1 MKRFD
6 GHYGML
12 VKDWGLEEWTRFY
25 HDHYAVLVLQRQHL
39 DGAGDWVPGDWE
51 KRLFCGPYLT
61 DEEISKYVDCE
72 PSTFIDAFDVPLD
85 VYRDGLR
92 YSLSFSKEE
101 EAAQRK
107 LYHENYPWPPVVED
121 ALARLR
127 KMTDEAIERSFNS
140 PLSREIEDLNETH
153 AQNHIGQNFW
163 AQRKGYCGTVES
175 ANNCRE
181 YAYLVAKYPSLRN
194 ENCDDY
200 WAADEGYTRF
210 YQQYVDQFASTAC
223 SAENSLEAA

>member
-6 GHYGML
+6 GMYGKL
-12 VKDWGLEEWTRFY
+12 VKDWRLEEWTKFY
-25 HDHYAVLVLQRQHL
+25 HDHYKVLVLQRQHL

-72 PSTFIDAFDVPLD
+72 PSTFINAFDAPLD

-92 YSLSFSKEE
+92 YSLAFSKEDQ
-101 EAAQRK
+101 AAQRK
-107 LYHENYPWPPVVED
+107 LYHENYPWPPVAED

-140 PLSREIEDLNETH
+140 PLSSKIEGMSEAEANEYLYFITRM
-153 AQNHIGQNFW
+153 QV
-163 AQRKGYCGTVES
+163 KGYCGRFEA
-175 ANNCRE
+175 ANSSRE
-181 YAYLVAKYPSLRN
+181 YAYLVAKYPSLRA
-194 ENCDDY
+194 EGDDQF
-200 WAADEGYTRF
+200 WADYEGYTRF
-210 YQQYVDQFASTAC
+210 YQQYVDQFAKL
-223 SAENSLEAA
+223 NQHLEAA

>member
-6 GHYGML
+6 GMYGKL
-12 VKDWGLEEWTRFY
+12 VKDWRLEEWTKFY
-25 HDHYAVLVLQRQHL
+25 HDHYKALVLQHQHL

-51 KRLFCGPYLT
+51 KRLYCGPYLT

-72 PSTFIDAFDVPLD
+72 PSTFIDAFDAPLD

-92 YSLSFSKEE
+92 YSLDFSKEDQ
-101 EAAQRK
+101 AAQRK
-107 LYHENYPWPPVVED
+107 LYHENYPWPPVAED

-140 PLSREIEDLNETH
+140 PLSSEIEGLNETH
-153 AQNHIGQNFW
+153 AKNHIGHNFW
-163 AQRKGYCGTVES
+163 AQRKGYCGPVES

-181 YAYLVAKYPSLRN
+181 YAYLVAKYPALRH

-200 WAADEGYTRF
+200 WADYEGYTRF
-210 YQQYVDQFASTAC
+210 YQQYVDQFAKLN
-223 SAENSLEAA
+223 EHLEAA

>member
-6 GHYGML
+6 GMYGKP
-12 VKDWGLEEWTRFY
+12 VKDWGLEEWTQFY
-25 HDHYAVLVLQRQHL
+25 HDHYKALVPQHQHQ
-39 DGAGDWVPGDWE
+39 DGADGWVPDEWE

-107 LYHENYPWPPVVED
+107 LYNENYPWPPVAED

-127 KMTDEAIERSFNS
+127 KMTDEAIESSFNS
-140 PLSREIEDLNETH
+140 PLSSEIEGMSEAEASEYIYFITRM
-153 AQNHIGQNFW
+153 QV
-163 AQRKGYCGTVES
+163 KGYCGRFEAS
-175 ANNCRE
+175 NSGRE
-181 YAYLVAKYPSLRN
+181 CAYLVAKYPSLHDER
-194 ENCDDY
+194 CDQF
-200 WAADEGYTRF
+200 WADNEGYTRF
-210 YQQYVDQFASTAC
+210 YQQYVDQFV
-223 SAENSLEAA
+223 ELNQHLEAA